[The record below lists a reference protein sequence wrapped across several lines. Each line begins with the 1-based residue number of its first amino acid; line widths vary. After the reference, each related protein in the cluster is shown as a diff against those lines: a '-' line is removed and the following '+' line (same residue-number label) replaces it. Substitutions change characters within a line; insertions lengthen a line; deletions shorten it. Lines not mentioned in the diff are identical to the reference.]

1 MKTIKILFASFLM
14 VVFTLSLVS
23 FVDQKNKPWDVPAA
37 AKNKANPKK
46 SSEES
51 LKIGKAEWEKNKC
64 GSCHGEKGL
73 GNAPKAKTLK
83 APVGDFSKDLK
94 GQTDGELL
102 YKTSEGRGDMPGYKA
117 KIKEGDIW
125 HVVNYMRSFEK

>member
-1 MKTIKILFASFLM
+1 MRTVKVLLTTCLV

-23 FVDQKNKPWDVPAA
+23 FVSQKSKPWDVPATF
-37 AKNKANPKK
+37 KSKANPKK
-46 SSEES
+46 SNEES
-51 LKIGKAEWEKNKC
+51 LKVGKSEWEKNKC

-73 GNAPKAKTLK
+73 GNTQKAKTLK

-94 GQTDGELL
+94 GQTDGELF
-102 YKTSEGRGDMPGYKA
+102 YKTAEGRGDMPSYKA

-125 HVVNYMRSFEK
+125 HVVNYMKSLEK